1 MKRVND
7 LIVFDLES
15 TVNGNHMVF
24 RPSAIVMP
32 DGTLTLVDTGLPG
45 MKDTID
51 AQLREAGFS
60 LADVKQIIV
69 THHDLDHIGSLEA
82 IVGQTGA
89 AVLALEDEV
98 PYITGEKRS
107 QKLPSEAETQ
117 KLLADPDLDPARR
130 AMLTRPPVKV
140 PVSRALHDGEEL
152 PGGLRIIA
160 TPGHTVGH
168 ASVYVTGSKTLITGD
183 ALTSQD
189 GRLNG
194 PNERATPDMP
204 TALASVKK
212 LAGLDVQTILAYHGG
227 LVTEDADSQLK
238 ALAQA

>member
-140 PVSRALHDGEEL
+140 PVTRALHDGEEL

-227 LVTEDADSQLK
+227 LVTENADSQLK

>member
-168 ASVYVTGSKTLITGD
+168 ASVYVSGGKTLITGD